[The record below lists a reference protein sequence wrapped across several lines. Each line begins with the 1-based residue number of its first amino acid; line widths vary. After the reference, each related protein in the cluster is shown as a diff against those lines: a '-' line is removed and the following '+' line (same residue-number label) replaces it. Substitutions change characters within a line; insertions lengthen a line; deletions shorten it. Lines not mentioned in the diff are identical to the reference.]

1 MVWGCF
7 TSEGIGYLCRID
19 GGLDAKLY
27 KKILKDELMQ
37 TINYYGLDKNSILFQ
52 HDNDPKHTAK
62 SVKKWLEYKRLAVLD
77 WPSQSPDLNP
87 IEHIWNEVERR
98 LRDLRGH
105 INSKE
110 DLWEKL
116 QDVWNGIEVDVCRKL
131 IATMPQRI
139 QDVLKAKGGYTR

>member
-1 MVWGCF
+1 V
-7 TSEGIGYLCRID
+7 
-19 GGLDAKLY
+19 
-27 KKILKDELMQ
+27 
-37 TINYYGLDKNSILFQ
+37 
-52 HDNDPKHTAK
+52 
-62 SVKKWLEYKRLAVLD
+62 SV
-77 WPSQSPDLNP
+77 NP

-139 QDVLKAKGGYTR
+139 QDVLKAKGGYTRW